1 MLETILLGTLLA
13 MCIAQVIVDGVRITR
28 RGGLTFWRLGRL
40 GGSVY
45 FATSNRERA

>member
-1 MLETILLGTLLA
+1 MIETTLLLTLLA
-13 MCIAQVIVDGVRITR
+13 LCIAQTIVDALRITR

-45 FATSNRERA
+45 FATARQPE